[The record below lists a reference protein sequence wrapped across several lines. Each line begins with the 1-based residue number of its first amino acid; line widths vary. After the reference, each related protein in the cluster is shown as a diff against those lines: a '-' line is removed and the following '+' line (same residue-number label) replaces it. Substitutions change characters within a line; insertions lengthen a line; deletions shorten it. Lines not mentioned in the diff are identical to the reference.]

1 MSKTKKFND
10 ASIPKVDS
18 VADSIHLAV
27 FDASGKL
34 SAVSVGDFRASSLN
48 VGGRNLLKGTADFK
62 GWISKT
68 GGSVKPTKVGCFSV
82 ATCIGA
88 FSGMMT
94 RTRIYLTEGRTYTLS
109 CFTNDPD
116 NTSLYP
122 SYSILSYISE
132 AEGTK
137 HGFRKELVGDNLYRV
152 SVLFDC
158 TKSGL
163 AYTNIESARGGAEF
177 YGPKLE
183 LGKVATD
190 WSPAP
195 EDIIEAI
202 ENSVSKEGD
211 TMTGPLTVNSKVSN
225 CPIMFNNPKEGAA
238 GLYILGQH
246 AGTDMCAFGWNS
258 GNTAG
263 TYMYSY
269 PSKKYLGIL
278 DDGTPHFHGNRIW
291 HAGNDGSGS
300 GLDADLLDGKHAAD
314 FVSKETFDAIVARV
328 SALESKNGGG

>member
-18 VADSIHLAV
+18 VADSIHIAV

-158 TKSGL
+158 TKSGF

-211 TMTGPLTVNSKVSN
+211 TMTGPLTTTELFIKGLNNSDAHLTASTGHDLAVVVNGSTLMCWVEPEKAVRAALGLSGQISLGADRARWSNIFAKTINVTSKDLVSN
-225 CPIMFNNPKEGAA
+225 LN
-238 GLYILGQH
+238 
-246 AGTDMCAFGWNS
+246 
-258 GNTAG
+258 
-263 TYMYSY
+263 
-269 PSKKYLGIL
+269 
-278 DDGTPHFHGNRIW
+278 
-291 HAGNDGSGS
+291 
-300 GLDADLLDGKHAAD
+300 ADLLDGKHAAD
-314 FVSKETFDAIVARV
+314 FVSKETFDAIAARV
-328 SALESKNGGG
+328 SALESKKGG